1 MIAAAFTVHEKGD
14 APQQMPTEQNEWAR
28 VLTTLDKAL
37 RQPISSRIYIEGLVR
52 AVTDDSILIVK
63 RNERRLWT
71 KSMAREDAE
80 ATLVQAMN
88 RQSAR
93 GESWK

>member
-1 MIAAAFTVHEKGD
+1 MIAAVFTVYEKGD
-14 APQQMPTEQNEWAR
+14 PPQQRPDEQNEWAR

-37 RQPISSRIYIEGLVR
+37 TQPISSRIYIEGLVR
-52 AVTDDSILIVK
+52 AVTEDSILIVK

-88 RQSAR
+88 RRSAN
-93 GESWK
+93 GESRK